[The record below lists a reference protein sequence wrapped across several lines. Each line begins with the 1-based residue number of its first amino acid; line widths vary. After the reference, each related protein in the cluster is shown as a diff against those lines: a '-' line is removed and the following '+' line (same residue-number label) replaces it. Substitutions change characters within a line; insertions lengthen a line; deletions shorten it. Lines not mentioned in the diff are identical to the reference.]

1 MEYYCTIRQED
12 ALYGVEFPDLPNVIT
27 VGSTR
32 EEALALAMAA
42 VALKAALESDVSR
55 GLSLPEAAAGPGE
68 GLYPIEVSPHI
79 ALAWDIRKLRGDRAQ
94 SEIAARL
101 GLSYQAYQRLE
112 NPAKGNPTVKT
123 LERVAR
129 TLGKR
134 LEVRIA

>member
-1 MEYYCTIRQED
+1 MKYHCVIKQKD
-12 ALYGVEFPDLPNVIT
+12 GLFGVEFPDIPNIIT
-27 VGSTR
+27 VGATH
-32 EEALALAMAA
+32 EEAVAMATE
-42 VALKAALESDVSR
+42 ALNSALETDVAR
-55 GLSLPEAAAGPGE
+55 GLSLPEPVTGPAE

-79 ALAWDIRKLRGDRAQ
+79 VIAWDIRKIRGDRSQ
-94 SEIAARL
+94 SEIASRL

-129 TLGKR
+129 AFGKR

>member
-1 MEYYCTIRQED
+1 MAKAT
-12 ALYGVEFPDLPNVIT
+12 
-27 VGSTR
+27 
-32 EEALALAMAA
+32 EALN
-42 VALKAALESDVSR
+42 AALETDVAR
-55 GLSLPEAAAGPGE
+55 GFSLPEPVAGPGE

-79 ALAWDIRKLRGDRAQ
+79 ILAWDIRKLRGDRSQ

-129 TLGKR
+129 ALGKR

>member
-1 MEYYCTIRQED
+1 MEYFCTIKEED
-12 ALYGVEFPDLPNVIT
+12 GLYGVEFPDLPNVIT

-32 EEALALAMAA
+32 EEALAMASE
-42 VALKAALESDVSR
+42 ALNAALESDVSR
-55 GLSLPEAAAGPGE
+55 GMSLPEPLAGPGKE
-68 GLYPIEVSPHI
+68 MSPVEVSAHI
-79 ALAWDIRKLRGDRAQ
+79 VVANEIRKLRGDRSQ

-123 LERVAR
+123 LQRVAR
-129 TLGKR
+129 ALGKR

>member
-1 MEYYCTIRQED
+1 MKYHCTIKQED
-12 ALYGVEFPDLPNVIT
+12 GLFGVEFPDLPNIIT
-27 VGSTR
+27 VGATHD
-32 EEALALAMAA
+32 EAMAMATEALN
-42 VALKAALESDVSR
+42 AALETDVAR
-55 GLSLPEAAAGPGE
+55 GFSLPDPITGPGE
-68 GLYPIEVSPHI
+68 GLYPIEVFPHI
-79 ALAWDIRKLRGDRAQ
+79 ILAWDIRKLRGNRSQ

-129 TLGKR
+129 ALGKR

>member
-1 MEYYCTIRQED
+1 MKYNCTIKQED
-12 ALYGVEFPDLPNVIT
+12 GLFGVEFPDLPNIIT
-27 VGSTR
+27 VGTTLD
-32 EEALALAMAA
+32 EAMAKATEALN
-42 VALKAALESDVSR
+42 AALETDVAR
-55 GLSLPEAAAGPGE
+55 GFSLPEPVAGPGE

-79 ALAWDIRKLRGDRAQ
+79 ILAWDIRKLRGDRSQ

-129 TLGKR
+129 ALGKR

>member
-1 MEYYCTIRQED
+1 MRYHCSIKQKD
-12 ALYGVEFPDLPNVIT
+12 GLFGVEFPDLPNIIT
-27 VGSTR
+27 VGATHD
-32 EEALALAMAA
+32 EAVAMAA
-42 VALKAALESDVSR
+42 EALNSSLETDVSR
-55 GLSLPEAAAGPGE
+55 GLSLPEPVTGPAE

-79 ALAWDIRKLRGDRAQ
+79 VIAWDLCKIRGDRSQ
-94 SEIAARL
+94 SEIASRL

-129 TLGKR
+129 ALGKH

>member
-1 MEYYCTIRQED
+1 MEYYCAISQED
-12 ALYGVEFPDLPNVIT
+12 GLYGVEFPDLPNVIT
-27 VGSTR
+27 VGSTH
-32 EEALALAMAA
+32 EEALAMATE
-42 VALKAALESDVSR
+42 ALNAALESDVSR
-55 GLSLPEAAAGPGE
+55 GLSLPEAAAGPGK

-79 ALAWDIRKLRGDRAQ
+79 TLAWEIRRLRGDLSQ

-112 NPAKGNPTVKT
+112 NPTKSNPTVKT

-129 TLGKR
+129 ALGKR

>member
-1 MEYYCTIRQED
+1 MEYQCIIKQED
-12 ALYGVEFPDLPNVIT
+12 RLYGVEFPDLPNIIT
-27 VGSTR
+27 VGATQ
-32 EEALALAMAA
+32 EEAIAMAGE
-42 VALKAALESDVSR
+42 ALNAALESDVAR
-55 GLSLPEAAAGPGE
+55 GLSLPEPATCPGE
-68 GLYPIEVSPHI
+68 GLTGIEVSPHI
-79 ALAWDIRKLRGDRAQ
+79 ILAWEIRKLRGDRSQ

-129 TLGKR
+129 ALGKR

>member
-1 MEYYCTIRQED
+1 MRYYCVIKQMD
-12 ALYGVEFPDLPNVIT
+12 GLFGVEFPDLPNIIT
-27 VGSTR
+27 VGVSHD
-32 EEALALAMAA
+32 EAVVMAAEALNS
-42 VALKAALESDVSR
+42 ALETDVSR
-55 GLSLPEAAAGPGE
+55 GFPLPEPVTGPAE

-79 ALAWDIRKLRGDRAQ
+79 VIAWDIRKIRGDRSQ
-94 SEIAARL
+94 SEIASRL

-129 TLGKR
+129 ALGKR